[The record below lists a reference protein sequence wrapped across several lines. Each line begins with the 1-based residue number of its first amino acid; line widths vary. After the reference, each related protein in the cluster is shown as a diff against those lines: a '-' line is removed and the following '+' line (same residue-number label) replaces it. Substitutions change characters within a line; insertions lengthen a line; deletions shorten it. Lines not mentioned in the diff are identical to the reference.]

1 MGRIV
6 LKVNFELTALLR
18 PDSELIR
25 DVLSNKFGDFA
36 VSSQSVDIPVAH
48 RSEAIRTPHP
58 IASQVIAEILQ
69 VEKDDLTELHGPV

>member
-1 MGRIV
+1 MGFIA
-6 LKVNFELTALLR
+6 LEVNFDLTVLLH
-18 PDSELIR
+18 PDSDLIFH
-25 DVLSNKFGDFA
+25 DVLSQNFA
-36 VSSQSVDIPVAH
+36 VSSQSDDIRVAH